1 MIALGWATLY
11 SMIIENE
18 SKKHEKNWYNK
29 INSNK

>member
-18 SKKHEKNWYNK
+18 SKKYEKNNK